1 MPADMTDINKMPLPG
16 GNVNSPASG
25 TYGEGVALERLKQQ
39 LPEPSA
45 PPMPSGGGMPPMQS
59 PGVRPAT
66 GAPAPG
72 LPPALLAPTSR
83 PNVPAA
89 TPLAPMGGQMMPA
102 TGQQRRMQLLDA
114 LATSPNVSDETREWA
129 QLLMDHLIASSAR

>member
-1 MPADMTDINKMPLPG
+1 MPADMTDISKMPLPG

-39 LPEPSA
+39 LPEA
-45 PPMPSGGGMPPMQS
+45 PPTPPTPGGGMPPMQS
-59 PGVRPAT
+59 PGVRPAS
-66 GAPAPG
+66 GPPSPG
-72 LPPALLAPTSR
+72 LPPALLAPTAR
-83 PNVPAA
+83 PSIPPA
-89 TPLAPMGGQMMPA
+89 TPLAPMGGPVMPV
-102 TGQQRRMQLLDA
+102 TGQQRRMQMLDA